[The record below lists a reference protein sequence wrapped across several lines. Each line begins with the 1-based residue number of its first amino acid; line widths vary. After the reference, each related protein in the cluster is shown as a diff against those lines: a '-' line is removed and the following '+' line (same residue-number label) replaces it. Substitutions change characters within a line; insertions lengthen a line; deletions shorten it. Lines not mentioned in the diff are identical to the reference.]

1 VVIKEDTKVDKKLE
15 MVTRVRIRADRR
27 LVMVIKVLHIR
38 ANKEE
43 ETKEEVLYRT
53 LTLILE

>member
-1 VVIKEDTKVDKKLE
+1 MDTKVDKKLE